1 MITRLLEIV
10 YREPFL
16 WWPLFHPSNMVTTVD
31 PNSVVEDVFAAVT
44 DVFRC
49 LVRGNCYRE
58 RFIGNGCHGT
68 AFLDTVD
75 MF

>member
-49 LVRGNCYRE
+49 LVRGNCY
-58 RFIGNGCHGT
+58 
-68 AFLDTVD
+68 
-75 MF
+75 